1 MSTFIGYNTINQY
14 KKFTAVDFRLIKIDL
29 LNAFNIQQGQLP
41 GRPGYGT
48 VIWQYLF
55 QNQTQDTQEAIVEEI
70 QRVVA
75 GDPRVYV
82 QDIQMFP
89 QEHGILIQLELVT
102 VPSSDAERLSIFFN
116 QQSRSASYVS

>member
-1 MSTFIGYNTINQY
+1 MSTFIGYNTINQF

-48 VIWQYLF
+48 IIWQYLF
-55 QNQTQDTQEAIVEEI
+55 QNQTIDTQEAIRDEI

-75 GDPRVYV
+75 GDPRIA
-82 QDIQMFP
+82 IQSIDMFP
-89 QEHGILIQLELVT
+89 QEHGILIQLELIT
-102 VPSSDAERLSIFFN
+102 VPSTDAERLSIFFN
-116 QQSRSASYVS
+116 QHSQSASYVS